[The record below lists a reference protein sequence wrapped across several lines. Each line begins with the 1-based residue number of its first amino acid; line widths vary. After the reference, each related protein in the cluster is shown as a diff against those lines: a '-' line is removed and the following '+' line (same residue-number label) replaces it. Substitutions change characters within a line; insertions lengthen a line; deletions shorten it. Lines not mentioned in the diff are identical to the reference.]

1 MTPSIR
7 RRLLL
12 ATTAVLAIGGAAAV
26 GVGLRDR
33 PAAEPPL
40 SSPSSAAAPAASGAT
55 SGSAAMPGVGA
66 SGGTDV
72 LTRGPLL
79 PTSAPTRVSIPA
91 LKVDTSVVSLGQQA
105 DGSMQVPSDG
115 KTVGWY
121 TKAPTPGSLGPAVL
135 AGHVDFH
142 GRPGTFARLATL
154 AIGDRISIT
163 RQDGTKAVFAVTR
176 VDRYAK
182 NNFPTSAVYGPIDH
196 AGLRLITCGGD
207 FDSRSGHYEDNIVA
221 YADLRTTGR
230 A

>member
-1 MTPSIR
+1 MTPSVR

-12 ATTAVLAIGGAAAV
+12 ATTAVLAIGGVAAV
-26 GVGLRDR
+26 GVGLHDR
-33 PAAEPPL
+33 PVAQPPL
-40 SSPSSAAAPAASGAT
+40 TSPPAAVAPST
-55 SGSAAMPGVGA
+55 SGMATALPPR
-66 SGGTDV
+66 TDA

-79 PTSAPTRVSIPA
+79 PTSPPTRVSIPA
-91 LKVDTSVVSLGQQA
+91 LKVDTTVTGLGQQA
-105 DGSMQVPSDG
+105 DGSMQVPADG
-115 KTVGWY
+115 ETVGWY

-154 AIGDRISIT
+154 RTGDRISIT
-163 RQDGTKAVFAVTR
+163 RQDGTEAVFAVTK

-182 NNFPTSAVYGPIDH
+182 DKFPTAAVYGPIDH

-207 FDSRSGHYEDNIVA
+207 FDRGSGHYEDNIVA
-221 YADLRTTGR
+221 YADLRTTGH

>member
-1 MTPSIR
+1 MTPSVR

-12 ATTAVLAIGGAAAV
+12 ATTAVLAIGGLAAV
-26 GVGLRDR
+26 GAGLRDR
-33 PAAEPPL
+33 PVAQPPL
-40 SSPSSAAAPAASGAT
+40 TAPAAATASAAPAPT
-55 SGSAAMPGVGA
+55 SARPGE
-66 SGGTDV
+66 V

-79 PTSAPTRVSIPA
+79 PTSPPTHLSIPA
-91 LKVDTSVVSLGQQA
+91 LKIDTAVVGLGQLA
-105 DGSMQVPSDG
+105 DGSMQVPTDG
-115 KTVGWY
+115 RTVGWY

-142 GRPGTFARLATL
+142 GRPGTFARLAAL
-154 AIGDRISIT
+154 KAGDRISVV
-163 RQDGTKAVFAVTR
+163 RQDGSTADFAVTK

-182 NNFPTSAVYGPIDH
+182 DRFPTEAVYGPIDH

>member
-1 MTPSIR
+1 MTPSVR

-12 ATTAVLAIGGAAAV
+12 ATTAVLAIGGVAAV
-26 GVGLRDR
+26 GAGLRDR
-33 PAAEPPL
+33 PAAQPPL
-40 SSPSSAAAPAASGAT
+40 TSPAAATASP
-55 SGSAAMPGVGA
+55 SAAMPEM

-72 LTRGPLL
+72 LTKGPLL
-79 PTSAPTRVSIPA
+79 ATSPPTRVVIPA
-91 LKVDTSVVSLGQQA
+91 LKVDTTVIGLGQQA
-105 DGSMQVPSDG
+105 DGSMQVPADG

-142 GRPGTFARLATL
+142 GKPGTFARLSTL
-154 AIGDRISIT
+154 KTGDQITVT
-163 RQDGTKAVFAVTR
+163 RQDGATAVFAVTK

-182 NNFPTSAVYGPIDH
+182 DRFPSAAVYGPIDH

-221 YADLRTTGR
+221 YADLKTTGH